1 MPGYDTILPALI
13 ELLQPYE
20 EIGRPI
26 AEDTDLVEDMGLTSL
41 TIMGLLLEIE
51 DRFDISVPLN
61 ILPDV
66 RTVRDLAVQ
75 LEKLTG
81 QAP

>member
-1 MPGYDTILPALI
+1 MPAYDTILAGLV
-13 ELLQPYE
+13 ELLQSYNE
-20 EIGRPI
+20 TARPI
-26 AEDTDLVEDMGLTSL
+26 AEDTDLVEELGLTSL
-41 TIMGLLLEIE
+41 TIMELLMEIE

-66 RTVRDLAVQ
+66 RTVRDLALQ

-81 QAP
+81 QVR

>member
-1 MPGYDTILPALI
+1 
-13 ELLQPYE
+13 
-20 EIGRPI
+20 
-26 AEDTDLVEDMGLTSL
+26 
-41 TIMGLLLEIE
+41 MGLLLAIE

>member
-1 MPGYDTILPALI
+1 MPGYDTILPGLV
-13 ELLQPYE
+13 ELLKPYE
-20 EIGRPI
+20 ATGRPI
-26 AEDTDLVEDMGLTSL
+26 AEDTDLVEDLGLTSL
-41 TIMGLLLEIE
+41 TIMGLLMEIE